1 MHVSWRRGGGMQGGI
16 EGGYDVCL
24 RGRWWLLLRLGRL
37 PLGVEGLLR
46 LGRLPLGVEGLPQR
60 SEQAHPVLDPHAA
73 LEHWACLNCSTAT
86 MCERK

>member
-24 RGRWWLLLRLGRL
+24 RGRWWL
-37 PLGVEGLLR
+37 LLR